1 MQRITCKTAE
11 LAIKKGYP
19 ICRDK
24 YYPVQYSYGDSIKG
38 ENAPT
43 YEYSK
48 GTCELYS
55 DVIPALWQ
63 EELVEWLRTKNIFI
77 TLLRPNKRLT
87 KWYGEVWYIEN
98 EDWHTD
104 YEIEGNSVEDCFEQG
119 LQVGLSLLP
128 DIVDE

>member
-48 GTCELYS
+48 GT
-55 DVIPALWQ
+55 
-63 EELVEWLRTKNIFI
+63 
-77 TLLRPNKRLT
+77 
-87 KWYGEVWYIEN
+87 
-98 EDWHTD
+98 
-104 YEIEGNSVEDCFEQG
+104 
-119 LQVGLSLLP
+119 
-128 DIVDE
+128 

>member
-11 LAIKKGYP
+11 LAIKKSYP

-24 YYPVQYSYGDSIKG
+24 YYPFQYNYGDSVKG
-38 ENAPT
+38 KNAPI
-43 YEYSK
+43 YEYSER
-48 GTCELYS
+48 TCQLYTS
-55 DVIPALWQ
+55 IIPALYQ
-63 EELVEWLRTKNIFI
+63 EELAEWLRTKNIFI

-87 KWYGEVWYIEN
+87 KWYGEVWHIEN

-128 DIVDE
+128 NIVDE